1 VAANYI
7 WIDWF
12 SYPAPGHEFGA
23 GLLKQLRRI
32 MGNIFAEI
40 SSILKA
46 PFTQP
51 LDLMSLFLIVGLVII
66 SAILWIM
73 VLHYVELAA
82 SAVTDI

>member
-1 VAANYI
+1 
-7 WIDWF
+7 
-12 SYPAPGHEFGA
+12 
-23 GLLKQLRRI
+23 